1 MIIKLKYILF
11 SFVTLVAIAAN
22 SQNETRQWYFGNQA
36 ALNFS
41 STPPTPMANG
51 AMQANYSCAS
61 IANAAGNLLF
71 YTNGSVIYDQTHNV
85 MANGSGLLG
94 NNNGSGGSQQVIII
108 KKPSSA
114 SIYYVFHCNWIN
126 FNTSGAGLYYTE
138 VDMSLASG
146 NGSVTVKNATVA
158 IPTSSISIGKLTA
171 TRHCNGTDIW
181 LVSRDWYWNNTNTN
195 TTVTVNNNFRSFLIS
210 AAGVNTVPVIS
221 SPTTYTFSNNF
232 GWTWD
237 YGCMK
242 ISPNGKKLGVA
253 LYGWN
258 NNNNNNSNNN
268 SYELF
273 DYDNTTGVVSNSLAL
288 MPFNTINN
296 WNYAWGCE
304 FSPDGTKFYGGRWN
318 SNNTNGGVFQ
328 WDLCAGSPTAVVAS
342 VYTVAPA
349 NNVNNNYGA
358 LQLAPNGKIY
368 IARWNQQFLD
378 VINNPNAAGSACGYT
393 VAGQSIA
400 PKTTWASLPNFMGSY
415 FNQLPPA
422 TPFTYTAN
430 NSFGCQTA
438 SFTSNLPPNFSF
450 TNCAVNYSLTGI
462 LWNFGDPAS
471 GSANTST
478 LVNPS
483 HAFTTLG
490 TYTTQLIRYFS
501 CGGGTDTIKGV
512 VNITQPCIS
521 VSSTSITCANL
532 GSATVTAQ
540 GGIGPY
546 SYTWMPTAQ
555 SGSVATGLS
564 PGTYTLTVFDFGN
577 NFTYTA
583 STVFTSLIPLTG
595 NLNNSSSITCHGAS
609 TGTANFTNFA
619 GGSPV
624 QNYLWSNGTNS
635 YTVANPTTLSAGLWS
650 VTVTDALTGCLI
662 NSVFFILQPPALNLN
677 LSASTATACVNTSIT
692 LTGTTSGGTP
702 GYAYN
707 WNNGPAT
714 DTFSVSQA
722 LGGTYVYTLNSTDS
736 YSCPITNTI
745 SVAFVS
751 APSLTLNSVSICPL
765 TTGTLSAAGANT
777 YAWSNSTFNNTL
789 IASPSITS
797 EYTVI
802 GSALGC
808 SAAATASIIV
818 KPLPIAT
825 FTTNSAVCNGQN
837 LSFGASGGTSFYWT
851 GPVSFTSNLT
861 SIVINA
867 ANPNHSGV
875 YNLTLTGV
883 NTCTSSS
890 SYSLTVHPTPTVSAF
905 GGSLCDNQSI
915 NLSANSFPGASF
927 VWSGP
932 AGFVSYVQNPSLV
945 NPAVNASG
953 NYTVKVTSAVGCTN
967 ETITNVTVTALPTLF
982 PTSDSPE
989 CFGGTLNFNASA
1001 NGAQF
1006 YNWTGPNGFT
1016 SNLPN
1021 PSITNVTLPAAG
1033 IYMLQVSTGPCVI
1046 SKTVTPVVIHALPTP
1061 SAISNSPICELDK
1074 LIFTAL
1080 TPSGNVIA
1088 SYLWTGVLGFNK
1100 SAPSPVID
1108 SVGSNNEGVY
1118 YLKVIDYNGCQATT
1132 TLAVSVLSNPILS
1145 VTNATVCL
1153 NQEAIL
1159 KVSGAGF
1166 YVWTSQGVGVSSS
1179 SVLTIPSANNPV
1191 TTPAVYSV
1199 LGIAP
1204 NGCKATA
1211 TASVTT
1217 LKLPVPTIIVSPSNK
1232 VCFNSEVTLN
1242 GQGGLIYSWL
1252 GANSVVY
1259 QGQTIKLN
1267 FNTTNMAGTYSLT
1280 AYDKMGCR
1288 AGTTTFISIDALPDG
1303 VLKGVDIEDCVPFN
1317 AKFVFKPSFN
1327 TGPVVSQKWWLEKTQ
1342 FQTDSFNYP
1351 ITRAGNYF
1359 IKGTIT
1365 DGIGC
1370 ENNLNYT
1377 LTARPKPLAD
1387 FSWLPEKPV
1396 ENFDEVVF
1404 LNASKG
1410 EAINQFFWSFSVIK
1424 TTSEKESP
1432 SLIFNE
1438 QGLYPVALVV
1448 KNTWGCADTA
1458 VKVVKVEPDFN
1469 VFTPTIFTPNGD
1481 GNNDLFLPVTRGIKF
1496 YSLSIFNRWGQLLFE
1511 TTDDTLGWNGIFNG
1525 KDCEQGTYAWTLN
1538 ISSLSGLQKQFKGSV
1553 VLAR

>member
-1 MIIKLKYILF
+1 MLISKRLNKLLKYL
-11 SFVTLVAIAAN
+11 VTTLLLINYCFLLN
-22 SQNETRQWYFGNQA
+22 SQNENKKWFFGQYAGLDFMTN
-36 ALNFS
+36 
-41 STPPTPMANG
+41 PPTAITGSLNTTEG
-51 AMQANYSCAS
+51 CAS
-61 IANAAGNLLF
+61 VANSAGNLLF
-71 YTNGSVIYDQTHNV
+71 YTDGVTIWNSNHVVMSNGNGLNGHLSTTQSAVIV
-85 MANGSGLLG
+85 KRPGS
-94 NNNGSGGSQQVIII
+94 NN
-108 KKPSSA
+108 
-114 SIYYVFHCNWIN
+114 IYYVFTLGAGGN
-126 FNTSGAGLYYTE
+126 AGLYYSE
-138 VDMSLASG
+138 VNLSLSSG
-146 NGSVTVKNATVA
+146 AGSVTVLNTLLATGC
-158 IPTSSISIGKLTA
+158 TEKLSSVV
-171 TRHCNGTDIW
+171 HCNGNDIW
-181 LVSRDWYWNNTNTN
+181 VMTHDFASPNFRAFLVSA
-195 TTVTVNNNFRSFLIS
+195 S
-210 AAGVNTVPVIS
+210 GVNTSAVIS
-221 SPTTYTFSNNF
+221 SSGIWVSGLSVGTIKF
-232 GWTWD
+232 
-237 YGCMK
+237 
-242 ISPNGKKLGVA
+242 SPNGKKLSVSHYVS
-253 LYGWN
+253 LTI
-258 NNNNNNSNNN
+258 SC
-268 SYELF
+268 ELF
-273 DYDNTTGVVSNSLAL
+273 DFDASTGIVSNPIAL
-288 MPFNTINN
+288 GTSFGS
-296 WNYAWGCE
+296 YSSE
-304 FSPDGTKFYGGRWN
+304 FSPDGTKLYATSPLGKI
-318 SNNTNGGVFQ
+318 TQ
-328 WDLCAGSPTAVVAS
+328 WDLCAGSATAIAASEYSMVA
-342 VYTVAPA
+342 T
-349 NNVNNNYGA
+349 NVLGM
-358 LQLAPNGKIY
+358 QLADDGKIY
-368 IARWNQQFLD
+368 VARPSQTSLG
-378 VINNPNAAGSACGYT
+378 VINNPNLSGASCNY
-393 VAGQSIA
+393 VSNGQSIS
-400 PKTTWASLPNFMGSY
+400 PNFNKLGLPNPIKIGFK
-415 FNQLPPA
+415 PPPL
-422 TPFTYTAN
+422 PFTYTAN
-430 NSFGCQTA
+430 IASFGCQTA
-438 SFTSNLPPNFSF
+438 SFTAPPVVTNFS
-450 TNCAVNYSLTGI
+450 TNSCATSGYSLLGFI
-462 LWNFGDPAS
+462 WNFGDPAS

-1553 VLAR
+1553 LLAR